1 MTVFGTYDQA
11 GLDAQY
17 NNRDKVPDAA
27 AIAERWMAKG
37 AEARGQLSCDLDLA
51 YGPHERHRLDVFPA
65 ARPDA
70 PILAF
75 IHGGYWHSRDKTLVH
90 YLAPTFVAADVTFV
104 SIGYRL
110 CPEVTVG
117 EVFADVAA
125 AIDWIHAHGETVG
138 GRVDRLHV
146 AGHSA
151 GGHLAA
157 MLCGPAGRPMVLK
170 GGCSVSGLHDLE
182 PIRLCYLNDQL
193 HLTTDDVAPL
203 SPIALARGLKPNG
216 DKLPALI
223 ATVGMEEGPEYLR
236 QRDELVTAL
245 HAAGQP
251 ALSVDVEGGNHFTA
265 LEAFGDPHHP
275 LCQAMLRQIL
285 APSF

>member
-1 MTVFGTYDQA
+1 MAVFGSYDQTA
-11 GLDAQY
+11 LDAQY
-17 NNRDKVPDAA
+17 NNQAKVPDVAS
-27 AIAERWMAKG
+27 IVGPWLTKG
-37 AEARGQLSCDLDLA
+37 EEARTQLSCDLDIA
-51 YGPHERHRLDVFPA
+51 YGPHDRHKVDIFPA

-75 IHGGYWHSRDKTLVH
+75 IHGGYWHSRDKSLVH
-90 YLAPTFVAADVTFV
+90 FLAPTFVAADVTFV

-110 CPEVTVG
+110 CPAVAM
-117 EVFADVAA
+117 ADVVADVTAA
-125 AIDWIHAHGETVG
+125 VDWIHANPQTVG
-138 GRVDRLHV
+138 GRADRLHV

-157 MLCGPAGRPMVLK
+157 MLCGPSGRPDLLK

-182 PIRLCYLNDQL
+182 PIRLCYLNQ
-193 HLTTDDVAPL
+193 HLNLGPQDVSPL
-203 SPIALARGLKPNG
+203 SPIAIARGLEKG
-216 DKLPALI
+216 GRRLPPLI

-251 ALSVDVEGGNHFTA
+251 ALSVDVDGGNHFTA

-275 LCQAMLRQIL
+275 LCQAVLRQIL
-285 APSF
+285 APGF

>member
-1 MTVFGTYDQA
+1 MTVFESYDQA

-17 NNRDKVPDAA
+17 NNQAKVPDVG
-27 AIAERWMAKG
+27 AIVGPWLARGE
-37 AEARGQLSCDLDLA
+37 EARGQLSCDLDLA
-51 YGPHERHRLDVFPA
+51 YGPHERQRVDVFPS

-75 IHGGYWHSRDKTLVH
+75 IHGGYWHSRDKSLVH
-90 YLAPTFVAADVTFV
+90 FLAPTFVAADVTFV

-110 CPEVTVG
+110 CPEVTM
-117 EVFADVAA
+117 ADVVADVTA
-125 AIDWIHAHGETVG
+125 AIDWIHGNGARVG

-157 MLCGPAGRPMVLK
+157 MLCGPSGRPGLLK

-182 PIRLCYLNDQL
+182 PIRLCYLNQ
-193 HLTTDDVAPL
+193 HLNLRPADVAPL
-203 SPIALARGLKPNG
+203 SPLALAEGLEKGG
-216 DKLPALI
+216 DRLPPLI
-223 ATVGMEEGPEYLR
+223 ATLGLDEGPEYLR
-236 QRDELVTAL
+236 QRDALVTAL

-251 ALSVDVEGGNHFTA
+251 ALSIDVEGGNHFTA

-285 APSF
+285 APGF